1 MTSYRMIFA
10 ALITLAAPLSAQDS
24 AAVAK
29 LFDAQY
35 ARFSQAY
42 VALNPDAVASL
53 YTDDAY
59 YMSPGM
65 DIKRGR
71 VTIRSDFAGF
81 FDSVRSRGDSV
92 RIAFTILDR
101 RISGALATDI
111 GYYDLTGKARS
122 GESRTDRG
130 KFVVI
135 WVRGTDGVWRI
146 RTDAYSSITPPQR
159 APQ

>member
-1 MTSYRMIFA
+1 MTTFRIA
-10 ALITLAAPLSAQDS
+10 IALLAIATPVTAQDS
-24 AAVAK
+24 ASVGK
-29 LFDAQY
+29 QFEAQY

-42 VALNPDAVASL
+42 VTLDPDAVANL

-59 YMSPGM
+59 YMSPGV

-71 VTIRSDFAGF
+71 ATIRSDFAGF

-135 WVRGTDGVWRI
+135 WVRGTDGAWRI
-146 RTDAYSSITPPQR
+146 RTDAYSSITPPR